1 MMNPNEIK
9 LDKYLRIMWQINAS
23 DLFITWN
30 LEPSVKVNGTVR
42 KIDDHILDDNDV
54 NELVEET
61 FYGRD
66 DLRQQYYT
74 EWEANFAIE
83 RPDTGRFRVSC
94 FWQLGHQGVVFRRIV
109 TEIPTIE
116 QLKIPEVLRQ
126 LVMEKRGLVIFVGA
140 TGAGKSTTQA
150 AMIGYRNQTTEG
162 HILTVE
168 DPIEY
173 VHQHQRSIITQRE
186 VGVDTKSFD
195 AALKSALRE
204 APDVIL
210 IGEIRSEE
218 TMNYALSFAET
229 GHLCMATL
237 HANNANQAIERIMH
251 LVPESRHQ
259 QLLFDLAFN
268 LEGVIAQQ
276 LVPTIDG
283 NGRRA
288 AFEILLGTPVVKDTL
303 LKGNLGEL
311 KDIMK
316 QSREA
321 GMVTF
326 DQSLFE
332 LYSEGVI
339 SYDDALKFADSAN
352 EVRLK
357 IKLANGTTDDEG
369 GSLKDV
375 SFY

>member
-1 MMNPNEIK
+1 
-9 LDKYLRIMWQINAS
+9 
-23 DLFITWN
+23 
-30 LEPSVKVNGTVR
+30 
-42 KIDDHILDDNDV
+42 
-54 NELVEET
+54 
-61 FYGRD
+61 
-66 DLRQQYYT
+66 
-74 EWEANFAIE
+74 
-83 RPDTGRFRVSC
+83 
-94 FWQLGHQGVVFRRIV
+94 
-109 TEIPTIE
+109 
-116 QLKIPEVLRQ
+116 
-126 LVMEKRGLVIFVGA
+126 
-140 TGAGKSTTQA
+140 
-150 AMIGYRNQTTEG
+150 
-162 HILTVE
+162 
-168 DPIEY
+168 
-173 VHQHQRSIITQRE
+173 
-186 VGVDTKSFD
+186 
-195 AALKSALRE
+195 
-204 APDVIL
+204 
-210 IGEIRSEE
+210 
-218 TMNYALSFAET
+218 MNYALSFAET

-268 LEGVIAQQ
+268 LKGVIAQQ

-339 SYDDALKFADSAN
+339 SYRGRHLLRRRA
-352 EVRLK
+352 EVRRLRERSPPQDQARERHDRRRRRLAQEHLVLLIGSPVTK
-357 IKLANGTTDDEG
+357 ISTVPCLRAGDF
-369 GSLKDV
+369 SL
-375 SFY
+375 

>member
-1 MMNPNEIK
+1 
-9 LDKYLRIMWQINAS
+9 
-23 DLFITWN
+23 
-30 LEPSVKVNGTVR
+30 
-42 KIDDHILDDNDV
+42 
-54 NELVEET
+54 
-61 FYGRD
+61 
-66 DLRQQYYT
+66 
-74 EWEANFAIE
+74 
-83 RPDTGRFRVSC
+83 
-94 FWQLGHQGVVFRRIV
+94 
-109 TEIPTIE
+109 
-116 QLKIPEVLRQ
+116 
-126 LVMEKRGLVIFVGA
+126 
-140 TGAGKSTTQA
+140 
-150 AMIGYRNQTTEG
+150 
-162 HILTVE
+162 
-168 DPIEY
+168 
-173 VHQHQRSIITQRE
+173 
-186 VGVDTKSFD
+186 
-195 AALKSALRE
+195 
-204 APDVIL
+204 
-210 IGEIRSEE
+210 
-218 TMNYALSFAET
+218 MNYALSFAET

-268 LEGVIAQQ
+268 LKGVIAQQ

>member
-1 MMNPNEIK
+1 
-9 LDKYLRIMWQINAS
+9 
-23 DLFITWN
+23 
-30 LEPSVKVNGTVR
+30 
-42 KIDDHILDDNDV
+42 
-54 NELVEET
+54 
-61 FYGRD
+61 
-66 DLRQQYYT
+66 
-74 EWEANFAIE
+74 
-83 RPDTGRFRVSC
+83 
-94 FWQLGHQGVVFRRIV
+94 
-109 TEIPTIE
+109 
-116 QLKIPEVLRQ
+116 
-126 LVMEKRGLVIFVGA
+126 
-140 TGAGKSTTQA
+140 
-150 AMIGYRNQTTEG
+150 
-162 HILTVE
+162 
-168 DPIEY
+168 
-173 VHQHQRSIITQRE
+173 
-186 VGVDTKSFD
+186 
-195 AALKSALRE
+195 
-204 APDVIL
+204 
-210 IGEIRSEE
+210 
-218 TMNYALSFAET
+218 
-229 GHLCMATL
+229 
-237 HANNANQAIERIMH
+237 MH

-268 LEGVIAQQ
+268 LKGVIAQQ

-357 IKLANGTTDDEG
+357 IKLANGTTDDDRKPCHKNIHSPLPPG
-369 GSLKDV
+369 GGFFFIEQTLISAVGIARSDDCLTGRQTPARRASGPLATLERDKLFCGLHHCEPLTV
-375 SFY
+375 PLSE

>member
-1 MMNPNEIK
+1 M
-9 LDKYLRIMWQINAS
+9 
-23 DLFITWN
+23 
-30 LEPSVKVNGTVR
+30 
-42 KIDDHILDDNDV
+42 
-54 NELVEET
+54 
-61 FYGRD
+61 
-66 DLRQQYYT
+66 
-74 EWEANFAIE
+74 
-83 RPDTGRFRVSC
+83 SC

-126 LVMEKRGLVIFVGA
+126 LVMEKRGLIIFVGA

-268 LEGVIAQQ
+268 LRGVIAQQ

-357 IKLANGTTDDEG
+357 IKLANGTTDDDG
-369 GSLKDV
+369 GSLKNI

>member
-1 MMNPNEIK
+1 MFE
-9 LDKYLRIMWQINAS
+9 S
-23 DLFITWN
+23 DN
-30 LEPSVKVNGTVR
+30 K
-42 KIDDHILDDNDV
+42 
-54 NELVEET
+54 
-61 FYGRD
+61 
-66 DLRQQYYT
+66 
-74 EWEANFAIE
+74 
-83 RPDTGRFRVSC
+83 
-94 FWQLGHQGVVFRRIV
+94 
-109 TEIPTIE
+109 
-116 QLKIPEVLRQ
+116 
-126 LVMEKRGLVIFVGA
+126 
-140 TGAGKSTTQA
+140 
-150 AMIGYRNQTTEG
+150 
-162 HILTVE
+162 VE

-268 LEGVIAQQ
+268 LKGVIAQQ

-357 IKLANGTTDDEG
+357 IKLANGTTDDDG
-369 GSLKDV
+369 GSLKNI